1 VWLVLEGLA
10 RCLLKPG
17 QTLAGVKYFT
27 ASVRNDPA
35 ALARQNAYLGAL
47 GGATSVTVFRDRF
60 QQKQTTYRSCGAS
73 WTTYEEKE
81 TDVNI
86 AVILVE
92 DAALGHY
99 DTALVLSAD
108 SDPCP
113 AVRSAKRLRPSG
125 NDVVVFP
132 PNGHSDDLRK
142 AADTAFTLGGSVIR
156 NVQLP
161 PPRSRTEEAPR
172 TRARRR

>member
-1 VWLVLEGLA
+1 
-10 RCLLKPG
+10 LLKPG

-47 GGATSVTVFRDRF
+47 GAATSVTAFRDRF

-73 WTTYEEKE
+73 RTTYEEKE

-92 DAALGHY
+92 DAALGYY
-99 DTALVLSAD
+99 DTASVVSAD
-108 SDPCP
+108 SDQCP
-113 AVRSAKRLRPSG
+113 AVGRRSAYVPAGTTSWSSRLMGTPTICG
-125 NDVVVFP
+125 KP
-132 PNGHSDDLRK
+132 P
-142 AADTAFTLGGSVIR
+142 
-156 NVQLP
+156 
-161 PPRSRTEEAPR
+161 
-172 TRARRR
+172 ARRSLSAIPSSEMCSYPPTVTDGRGTSYTRPTTLK